1 MVARLDGKVAMVTG
15 AASGIGQACA
25 ERLAADGAVVVVTDL
40 QEARGE
46 AVAAAI
52 RAAGGTAVFL
62 RQDVT
67 QESEWAAMMMGV
79 KGRFGGLNI
88 LVNNAGIGRDA
99 PITEMSLEIWRLQ
112 IGVNLEAM
120 FLGLKHAVP
129 LIRASG
135 GGSVVNMSS
144 AASDRPTANMS
155 AYCASKAGVKHLT
168 KVAALECA
176 QTKSGVRVNSVHPGP
191 IETPAWDALGGVTGD
206 GPAVKPDLD
215 AYARE
220 VVPLGVMGVP
230 VDIANAVAFL
240 VSEEARY
247 VTGAELFVDGG
258 IALR

>member
-1 MVARLDGKVAMVTG
+1 MPGRLDGKVAIVTG

-25 ERLAADGAVVVVTDL
+25 ERLAADGAAVVVTDL
-40 QEARGE
+40 QDAKGE
-46 AVAAAI
+46 AVAASI
-52 RAAGGTAVFL
+52 RAAGGAAVFL

-67 QESEWAAMMMGV
+67 QEAEWAAMMLAV
-79 KGRFGGLNI
+79 KARFGGLNI

-99 PITEMSLEIWRLQ
+99 PITEMSLETWRLQ

-120 FLGLKHAVP
+120 FLGLKHAIP
-129 LIRASG
+129 LMRASG
-135 GGSVVNMSS
+135 GGAVVNMSS

-176 QTKSGVRVNSVHPGP
+176 QTQSGVRVNSVHPGP
-191 IETPAWDALGGVTGD
+191 IESPAWDALGGLTGD
-206 GPAVKPDLD
+206 EPAGKPDLD
-215 AYARE
+215 AYARAA
-220 VVPLGVMGVP
+220 VPLGVMGLP
-230 VDIANAVAFL
+230 VDIANAVSFL

-258 IALR
+258 LALK